1 MFGNK
6 SQVHSNFGIY
16 IVSMAVLL
24 LLDQFFAV
32 EGLCFFLNLFIVVFF
47 LCKKGMAGRP
57 TYPLKCLRPL
67 HFNITT
73 ISESFNK
80 DNTTLGLPRCT

>member
-16 IVSMAVLL
+16 IVSMAVSL

-32 EGLCFFLNLFIVVFF
+32 EGLCFLNLILVVVLFSE
-47 LCKKGMAGRP
+47 KGMAGS

-73 ISESFNK
+73 ISESFHE
-80 DNTTLGLPRCT
+80 DSTTLGLPRCT